1 MKTKLTI
8 FILLSVN
15 LLYSQNFWEKTNFPS
30 DNSQLFSVYSLM
42 VNSEDH
48 ILAGT
53 FAKGIYKSTDLGNS
67 WAESGLSGQW
77 IRDFAIN
84 SSYEIFITSVGSQFG
99 DGVYKSD
106 DNGNTW
112 TKVWDAISSGMNCLY
127 IDQQNVIYVGM
138 NYYDSQGG
146 IFRSEDGGNTWTNI
160 FELPANIYEIV
171 KLNNGRILAASYGQI
186 YFSDDN
192 GVNWNSTSSG
202 LVQATISD
210 IALNQENEIFITTL
224 GYGIYKSIDNGL
236 TWITKM
242 GAGWDFSCLKIS
254 SDGKIY
260 AATQGNW
267 LYESDDNGDNWFLV
281 NGGLNDSK
289 YILSLEITKSGF
301 LFAGMDYYGIYKSA
315 NKVVTTL
322 NEENTVPSKFE
333 LMQNYPNPF
342 NPSTSIEYSVPSN
355 EYVLLK
361 VYDLLGNEV
370 NTLVNERQSA
380 GNYEVNFDA
389 SNLAS
394 GIYFYRIQSG
404 SFIQTKKLM
413 LLK

>member
-224 GYGIYKSIDNGL
+224 GYGIYKSVDNGL

>member
-84 SSYEIFITSVGSQFG
+84 SSNEIFITSVGSQFG

-210 IALNQENEIFITTL
+210 IALNPENEIFITTL
-224 GYGIYKSIDNGL
+224 GYGIYKSVDNGL

-361 VYDLLGNEV
+361 VYDVLGNEV

-389 SNLAS
+389 SNLVS
-394 GIYFYRIQSG
+394 GIYFYRLQSG

>member
-289 YILSLEITKSGF
+289 YILSLEITNSGF

>member
-224 GYGIYKSIDNGL
+224 GYGIYKSVDNGL

-342 NPSTSIEYSVPSN
+342 NPSTSIEYSLPSN

>member
-84 SSYEIFITSVGSQFG
+84 SSNEIFITSVGSQFG

-127 IDQQNVIYVGM
+127 IDRQNVIYVGM

-224 GYGIYKSIDNGL
+224 GYGIYKSVDNGL

>member
-127 IDQQNVIYVGM
+127 IDRQNVIYVGM

-224 GYGIYKSIDNGL
+224 GYGIYKSVDNGL

>member
-67 WAESGLSGQW
+67 WAVSGLSGQW

-99 DGVYKSD
+99 DGVYKSV

>member
-224 GYGIYKSIDNGL
+224 GFGIYKSVDNGL

>member
-224 GYGIYKSIDNGL
+224 GYGIYKSVDNGL

-301 LFAGMDYYGIYKSA
+301 LFAGMDYYGIYKSV

>member
-67 WAESGLSGQW
+67 WAVSGLSGQW

-224 GYGIYKSIDNGL
+224 GYGIYKSVDNGL

>member
-84 SSYEIFITSVGSQFG
+84 SSNEIFITSVGSQFG
-99 DGVYKSD
+99 DGVYKSV

-254 SDGKIY
+254 RDGKIY

>member
-224 GYGIYKSIDNGL
+224 GYGIYKSVDNGL

-394 GIYFYRIQSG
+394 GIYFYRLQSG

>member
-99 DGVYKSD
+99 DGVYKSV

-224 GYGIYKSIDNGL
+224 GYGIYKSVDNGL

>member
-67 WAESGLSGQW
+67 WAVSGLSGQW

-84 SSYEIFITSVGSQFG
+84 SSNEIFITSVGSQFG

-127 IDQQNVIYVGM
+127 IDRQNVIYVGM

-370 NTLVNERQSA
+370 HTLVNERQSA

-389 SNLAS
+389 SNLTS
-394 GIYFYRIQSG
+394 GIYFYRLQSG

-413 LLK
+413 LWK

>member
-171 KLNNGRILAASYGQI
+171 KLNNGRILAASYGQF

-224 GYGIYKSIDNGL
+224 GYGIYKSVDNGL

-301 LFAGMDYYGIYKSA
+301 LFAGMDYYGIYKSV

>member
-84 SSYEIFITSVGSQFG
+84 SSNEIFITSVGSQFG
-99 DGVYKSD
+99 DGVYKSV